1 MNIRSGADSLH
12 VRYVPRTTG
21 FPIVQTDALAATL
34 DAALEGGE
42 TTEAFFEQ
50 LNETAAFWA
59 DIADGTLSFVNGTDP
74 HGVPVVIASSGNVD
88 MRMIAVGSGATAIST
103 PIGTMVVELGNR
115 QTDIRQAMAF
125 DILLDEAPAQGAVG
139 DALFAA
145 LRPFLYSSF
154 AEVLKSMAAQ
164 LAVMADTE
172 NPSID
177 PQTFIV
183 TVLSAASQKAIGVLG
198 SLAAWGLRNLFVDF
212 DALAFNLS
220 VVAPLM
226 AVPLVLSYLAHPM
239 YLSVLVINNSRLD
252 FTLSLAAQVHGQSSV
267 NWPAATLP
275 AISRADFPLGDGDQP
290 ALLQTGLSQY
300 TNTNTFSSIGIVLA
314 TDAQGGDRS
323 AEVVSVPWS
332 GQNTIWAGT
341 PSASPDRTWSDHD
354 APNGQLG
361 YVAQFAGYTVR
372 MATNTLQGE
381 TRGVYWYAVLIV
393 IS

>member
-1 MNIRSGADSLH
+1 MNMRSATDTLH
-12 VRYVPRTTG
+12 VSYAPITTG
-21 FPIVQTDALAATL
+21 FPIVVTDTLAATL
-34 DAALEGGE
+34 DAALEGGK

-88 MRMIAVGSGATAIST
+88 MRLIAVWSGATDIST
-103 PIGTMVVELGNR
+103 PFGTMVVELGNR
-115 QTDIRQAMAF
+115 QTGIQQAMAF
-125 DILLDEAPAQGAVG
+125 YICLDEAPAQGVVG

-154 AEVLKSMAAQ
+154 ADVLRSMAAQ

-183 TVLSAASQKAIGVLG
+183 TVLSAASQKAISVAG
-198 SLAAWGLRNLFVDF
+198 SLTAWGLGKLFVGF

-226 AVPLVLSYLAHPM
+226 AVPLVLSCLAHPM

-252 FTLSLAAQVHGQSSV
+252 FTLSLAAQPHGQSSV

-275 AISRADFPLGDGDQP
+275 AISHVDFPLGRGDQP

-300 TNTNTFSSIGIVLA
+300 INTSTASSIGIVLE
-314 TDAQGGDRS
+314 TNAQGGARA

-332 GQNTIWAGT
+332 GQNTIWAGA
-341 PSASPDRTWSDHD
+341 PSASPNQTWSDHH
-354 APNGQLG
+354 ASNGRLS
-361 YVAQFAGYTVR
+361 YVAQFAGYTVC
-372 MATNTLQGE
+372 MATNKLQGE
-381 TRGVYWYAVLIV
+381 TKGVYWYAVLIV

>member
-1 MNIRSGADSLH
+1 MHVRSDTDTLH
-12 VRYVPRTTG
+12 VSYAPITTG
-21 FPIVQTDALAATL
+21 FPIVETDTLGATL

-42 TTEAFFEQ
+42 TTQAFFEQ

-59 DIADGTLSFVNGTDP
+59 DIADGTLSFVNGNDP
-74 HGVPVVIASSGNVD
+74 HGVPVLIASSGNVD
-88 MRMIAVGSGATAIST
+88 MRLIAEWSGATDIST
-103 PIGTMVVELGNR
+103 PFGTMVVELGNR
-115 QTDIRQAMAF
+115 ETDIQQVMAF
-125 DILLDEAPAQGAVG
+125 TIRLDEAPAQGAVG
-139 DALFAA
+139 DALFAS

-154 AEVLKSMAAQ
+154 ADVLKSMAAQ

-172 NPSID
+172 DPSID
-177 PQTFIV
+177 PETFIV
-183 TVLSAASQKAIGVLG
+183 TVLSAASQKAISLLG
-198 SLAAWGLRNLFVDF
+198 SLAAWGLGKLFVDF

-252 FTLSLAAQVHGQSSV
+252 FTLSCAAQPHGQASV

-275 AISRADFPLGDGDQP
+275 AISHVDFPLGEGDNP

-300 TNTNTFSSIGIVLA
+300 INTNTASSIGIVLE
-314 TDAQGGDRS
+314 TDEQGGARS

-332 GQNTIWAGT
+332 GENAIWAGT
-341 PSASPDRTWSDHD
+341 PSASPGQTWRDHN
-354 APNGQLG
+354 ASNGSLS
-361 YVAQFAGYTVR
+361 YVARFADYTVR
-372 MATNTLQGE
+372 MATNKLQGE
-381 TRGVYWYAVLIV
+381 TNGVYWYAVLIV